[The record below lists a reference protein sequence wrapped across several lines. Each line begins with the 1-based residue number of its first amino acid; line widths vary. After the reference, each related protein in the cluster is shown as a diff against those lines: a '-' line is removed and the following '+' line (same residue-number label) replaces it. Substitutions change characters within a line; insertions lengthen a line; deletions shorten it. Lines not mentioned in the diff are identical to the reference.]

1 MKLHIRLLEKL
12 IELPEWSVETASNC
26 PLRHLL
32 DDLGLEVKGV
42 EASQEKG
49 IVYTLETLANRGDHL
64 SHVGVARE
72 ISARTLAQVK
82 IPTLANQL
90 SDRKASV
97 PVRRATDKCF
107 KYALMDMS
115 VPAGMALRND
125 VASFVEDPEKLHPIV
140 SILNYVQL
148 EMGQPMHAFDADK
161 IEGEIIV
168 ELSTKPEEIDAL
180 DGKRYTVPVG
190 SVLIKDRKKIVA
202 VAGVIGCLNSMV
214 TGETRKVLIE
224 TAVFDPVSVRITAR
238 AMGVSTDSS
247 YAFER
252 GCDYEGMT
260 PALKRVAYLAGGS
273 AGTAKDTE
281 SAHVIGVT
289 YAESAPTEKRKVTVL
304 LSSLKK
310 QLNLPRLEEVEV
322 ITRFKNLG
330 YVVDSAPASGK
341 DRELA
346 LSVPSWRLWD
356 VRNADDV
363 YEDIARSVSL
373 NRVKAELPALDYEAP
388 PLTAFERVAQNI
400 RPALLGSGF
409 VEVIS
414 SGFYSAADVAVLEQ
428 LSPGIGTQHLT
439 LKNSLEAKNS
449 HMKATNVVHMT
460 KLLAANL
467 KRGVGA
473 AKVYELCRI
482 FSRPAE
488 LPSDEPREREEL
500 EYDYEHDILAIAS
513 AGRWYE
519 GEWRKPE
526 GTADHAR
533 LFKGAIA
540 GLIKGLGC
548 RFSVGKGDSPLL
560 HPGIQGS
567 VKCGRH
573 VVGVMGAV
581 HPVIREACETRDEI
595 FYCELDLRLLAK
607 LMIGVPA
614 PAVSDY
620 PAVWRDMTLRLSPR
634 EQAGRVL
641 RFVQEAALDS
651 LVNAVIVDDFK
662 KAEEDYR
669 RVTYRITFQRNDR
682 TLKSEEVDAALGGLV
697 ESLKSKHGIEMAN

>member
-1 MKLHIRLLEKL
+1 MKLHVRLLEKL
-12 IELPEWSVETASNC
+12 IELPESSVETASSC

-42 EASQEKG
+42 EASNENG

-72 ISARTLAQVK
+72 ISARTLAHVK
-82 IPTLANQL
+82 MPTLANQL

-97 PVRRATDKCF
+97 PVRRSTDKCL

-115 VPAGMALRND
+115 IPTGMALRND
-125 VASFVEDPEKLHPIV
+125 VACFVEDPEKLHPIV
-140 SILNYVQL
+140 SILNYVQM

-161 IEGEIIV
+161 IEGEIVV
-168 ELSTKPEEIDAL
+168 ELSTKPDEIDAL
-180 DGKRYTVPVG
+180 DGKRYTVPAG
-190 SVLIKDRKKIVA
+190 SILIKDRKKIVA
-202 VAGVIGCLNSMV
+202 VAGVIGCSNSMV

-224 TAVFDPVSVRITAR
+224 AAVFDPVSVRITAR

-252 GCDYEGMT
+252 GCDYEGIT

-289 YAESAPTEKRKVTVL
+289 NAESAPTEKRKVTVL

-322 ITRFKNLG
+322 ATRFKNLG
-330 YVVDSAPASGK
+330 YGVDSAPASGK
-341 DRELA
+341 DRELS
-346 LSVPSWRLWD
+346 LTVPSWRLWD
-356 VRNADDV
+356 VRNADDI

-373 NRVKAELPALDYEAP
+373 NRIKVELPALDYDAA
-388 PLTAFERVAQNI
+388 PLTAFERVARNV

-414 SGFYSAADVAVLEQ
+414 TGFCSAADVGVLEQ
-428 LSPGIGTQHLT
+428 LAPGIGAAHLT
-439 LKNSLEAKNS
+439 LKNSIEAKNS
-449 HMKATNVVHMT
+449 HMKATNVMHLT

-473 AKVYELCRI
+473 GKVYELCRI
-482 FSRPAE
+482 FSRPPE

-500 EYDYEHDILAIAS
+500 EYDYEHDTLTIAS

-526 GTADHAR
+526 PTAEHAR
-533 LFKGAIA
+533 LFKGAVG

-548 RFSVGKGDSPLL
+548 KFSVGKGDSPFL

-573 VVGVMGAV
+573 VVGSMGMV
-581 HPVIREACETRDEI
+581 HPVIREACGTKEDV
-595 FYCELDLRLLAK
+595 FFCELDLRLLAK

-620 PAVWRDMTLRLSPR
+620 PAVWRDMTLQIGPR

-641 RFVQEAALDS
+641 RLIHEASLEAL
-651 LVNAVIVDDFK
+651 ATATIVDDFRK
-662 KAEEDYR
+662 PEEDYR

-682 TLKSEEVDAALGGLV
+682 TLKSEEVDSAMGGL
-697 ESLKSKHGIEMAN
+697 LDTLRGKHGIEMAT